1 MKQLTN
7 EETNELAEICQ
18 RIDNLKRIPL
28 DKMMLLQGWYRL
40 NGLSATDPIKNKT
53 KKLIELLGCK
63 YNCRKVY
70 EGISCV
76 WGFSFDE
83 KPCNKFIFYHD
94 FRGIALEVHP
104 KFRKEQLVSLVDELI
119 GILCLRDW
127 KI

>member
-7 EETNELAEICQ
+7 KETNELAEVCQ
-18 RIDNLKRIPL
+18 RIDNFRCVSLE
-28 DKMMLLQGWYRL
+28 KMMLLQGWYRL
-40 NGLSATDPIKNKT
+40 NGLAATGPIKDKT

-70 EGISCV
+70 EGLNSV

-83 KPCNKFIFYHD
+83 KPYNKFIFYHD

-104 KFRKEQLVSLVDELI
+104 KFRKDQLVFLVDELI
-119 GILCLRDW
+119 EILCVS
-127 KI
+127 KKTI